1 MIKRKITFGNYDT
14 AAYGWTLA
22 AWKLS
27 DAQPKT
33 YYETKPGG
41 DGSWDLSTALT
52 DGLMRYSDRALTVT
66 LERSD
71 GDRLSREAKIRHMI
85 NLLDGMREDIEL
97 PDDPYHHI
105 NGRLHVV
112 REYNDMAH
120 AAVTVTAT
128 CKPWKYSNTET
139 VVTLNATTEEQ
150 VAKLINGGRLAVV
163 PMLNVDGDDPS
174 LLLGYGS
181 STIAL
186 STGSYKWPE
195 LLLVPGSNDLTYSG
209 SGSLTITYREAV
221 LE

>member
-22 AWKLS
+22 GWKLS

-52 DGLMRYSDRALTVT
+52 DGLVRYEDRTLTVT

-85 NLLDGMREDIEL
+85 NFLDGMREDIEL

-139 VVTLNATTEEQ
+139 IVTLNADTEEQ
-150 VAKLINGGRLAVV
+150 VATLVNSGRLAVIPRITV
-163 PMLNVDGDDPS
+163 KGKLASV
-174 LLLGYGS
+174 LLGYGS
-181 STIAL
+181 STL
-186 STGSYKWPE
+186 SLSAGSYQWPD
-195 LLLVPGSNDLTYSG
+195 LLLTTGNHDLKYSG